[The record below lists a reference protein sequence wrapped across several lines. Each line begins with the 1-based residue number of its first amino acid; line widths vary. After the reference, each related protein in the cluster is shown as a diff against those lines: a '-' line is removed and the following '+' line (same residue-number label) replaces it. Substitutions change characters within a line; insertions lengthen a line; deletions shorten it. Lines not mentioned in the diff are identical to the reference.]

1 MPLKVPQQRITMADV
16 ASEAGVSL
24 MTVSR
29 VVNNKGEIS
38 DSTRQRVQTVINR
51 LGYRPSDIARS
62 LVTNRTGTIG
72 LVVPDNSNPF
82 FSEVARGVEQV
93 AFEEGYSVFLC
104 NTEEDPQRELAV
116 LQSLEEK
123 RVDGVILCSSRL
135 EENELQTVLARHSA
149 VVLVNRRDPEGR
161 FGAVLIDDV
170 RGGRI
175 IVEHLISRGHRKIG
189 FLSGPARSF
198 SGQQRAVGYRA
209 ALEAA
214 GIPHRPEWERPCLPI
229 VESGREV
236 AHDLLSRHPEITAL
250 FCYNDL
256 SAIGALHACA
266 DLGRRVPDDVAIAGF
281 DDTPLAA
288 LVTPAVT
295 TCRIP
300 MTELGGQALRLLLDH
315 IHNCTGRCQDVII
328 RPQLIIRASAP

>member
-1 MPLKVPQQRITMADV
+1 MADV

-62 LVTNRTGTIG
+62 LATNRTGTIG
-72 LVVPDNSNPF
+72 LVVLDNSNPF

-104 NTEEDPQRELAV
+104 NTEEDPHRELAV

-123 RVDGVILCSSRL
+123 RVDGLILCSSRL
-135 EENELQTVLARHSA
+135 EEADLTTVLARHSA

-161 FGAVLIDDV
+161 FGSVLIDDV

-175 IVEHLISRGHRKIG
+175 IVEHLIRRGHRHIG
-189 FLSGPARSF
+189 YLSGPARSF

-214 GIPHRPEWERPCLPI
+214 GIPYRPEWERPCLPI

-236 AHDLLSRHPEITAL
+236 AYDLLRRHPDITAL

-300 MTELGGQALRLLLDH
+300 MTELGGRAMRLLLDH
-315 IHNCTGRCQDVII
+315 IHNCPGTCHDIII